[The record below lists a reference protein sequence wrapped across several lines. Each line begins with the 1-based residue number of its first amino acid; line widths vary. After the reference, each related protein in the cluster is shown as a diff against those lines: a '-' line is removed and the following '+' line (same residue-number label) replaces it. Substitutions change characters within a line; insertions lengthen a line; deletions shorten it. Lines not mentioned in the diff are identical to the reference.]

1 MKYGLNDFPPRGAFL
16 LYGLQWW
23 VVTLPCVV
31 ITGVVTARLHYAD
44 LPAQVWYI
52 RKLFVVM
59 GGATVIQVLFGHRL
73 PLVIG
78 PATALLVGIIASLSS
93 GVDALYTAI
102 FCGGALLAL
111 AGFANLLAAVR
122 RFFTARIVAV
132 VLILIAFTLSP
143 TILRLITTNAGS
155 GGGAFTL
162 CFALVM
168 VFGLVLI
175 NEALKGAAKSLTV
188 LIGLAGGGVAYCLFQ
203 GFPSLTDLSATGAAD
218 FSWFISPV
226 FEPGTLLAFAFCF
239 LALTINEMG
248 SVEAV
253 GRMLQADAMDG
264 RVRRGVGV
272 TGLANMACGSLGVI
286 GPVDFS
292 LSAGLIAATGCASRY
307 TLLPAGLG
315 LMACALSPSF
325 IMVLGAIPGPVM
337 GALLLYLMA
346 TQLSSGLSMLVSS
359 KGVTDFSTGLIVGLP
374 LMLGL
379 MIAFAPG
386 TVFDAFPQMLRPVI
400 GNGFVMGTLAVIVME
415 HVVFRNAGTERKEQV

>member
-1 MKYGLNDFPPRGAFL
+1 MKYGLDDIPPRGALL

-23 VVTLPCVV
+23 VVTLPCVI

-52 RKLFVVM
+52 RKLFAVM
-59 GGATVIQVLFGHRL
+59 GAATVIQILFGHRL

-78 PATALLVGIIASLSS
+78 PASVLLVGIIATLSS
-93 GVDALYTAI
+93 GVGALYTAI
-102 FCGGALLAL
+102 FCGGALLAF
-111 AGFANLLAAVR
+111 AGFANLLATVR
-122 RFFTARIVAV
+122 RFFTPRIVAV

-143 TILRLITTNAGS
+143 TILRLITTNAGGG
-155 GGGAFTL
+155 GGGAFSL

-168 VFGLVLI
+168 VFALALI
-175 NEALKGAAKSLTV
+175 NETLKGVAKSLTV
-188 LIGLAGGGVAYCLFQ
+188 LIGMAGGGVAYCLFQ
-203 GFPSLTDLSATGAAD
+203 GFPSLPACSAVGMAKY
-218 FSWFISPV
+218 SWFISPV

-253 GRMLQADAMDG
+253 GQMLKADTMD
-264 RVRRGVGV
+264 RRIRRGVGV
-272 TGLANMACGSLGVI
+272 TGLANMASGSLGVI

-307 TLLPAGLG
+307 ALLPAGLG
-315 LMACALSPSF
+315 LMVCALFPSF
-325 IMVLGAIPGPVM
+325 IMILGAIPGPVM

-359 KGVTDFSTGLIVGLP
+359 RGVTDFPTGLVVGLP

-379 MIAFAPG
+379 MIAFAPAA
-386 TVFDAFPQMLRPVI
+386 VFDAFPQMLRPVI
-400 GNGFVMGTLAVIVME
+400 GNGFVMGTLSVIVME
-415 HVVFRNAGTERKEQV
+415 HVMFRNAGAERKG

>member
-1 MKYGLNDFPPRGAFL
+1 MKYGLDDFPSRGAFL

-52 RKLFVVM
+52 RKLFAVM
-59 GGATVIQVLFGHRL
+59 GAATVIQVFSGHRL

-78 PATALLVGIIASLSS
+78 PATALLVGIIASLAS

-102 FCGGALLAL
+102 FCGGVLLAL
-111 AGFANLLAAVR
+111 AGFANLLADAR
-122 RFFTARIVAV
+122 RFFTPRIVAV
-132 VLILIAFTLSP
+132 VLILIAFTLTP
-143 TILRLITTNAGS
+143 TILRLITTGTGS

-162 CFALVM
+162 CFALIT
-168 VFGLVLI
+168 VFALVLI
-175 NEALKGAAKSLTV
+175 NDALKGVAKSLTV
-188 LIGLAGGGVAYCLFQ
+188 LIGMAGGSVAYCLFQ
-203 GFPSLTDLSATGAAD
+203 GFPSIAAASAAD
-218 FSWFISPV
+218 AAEFSWFITPV
-226 FEPGTLLAFAFCF
+226 FEPGTLLAFGFCF
-239 LALTINEMG
+239 LALAINEMG

-253 GRMLQADAMDG
+253 GQVLKADGMDG

-272 TGLANMACGSLGVI
+272 TGLANMASGSLGVI

-325 IMVLGAIPGPVM
+325 VMVLGAIPGPVM

-346 TQLSSGLSMLVSS
+346 SQLSSGLSMLVSS
-359 KGVTDFSTGLIVGLP
+359 RGVTDFSTGLIVGLP
-374 LMLGL
+374 LMLGIL
-379 MIAFAPG
+379 IAFAPAA
-386 TVFDAFPQMLRPVI
+386 VFDAFPQMFQPVI

-415 HVVFRNAGTERKEQV
+415 HVVFRNAGAEREE